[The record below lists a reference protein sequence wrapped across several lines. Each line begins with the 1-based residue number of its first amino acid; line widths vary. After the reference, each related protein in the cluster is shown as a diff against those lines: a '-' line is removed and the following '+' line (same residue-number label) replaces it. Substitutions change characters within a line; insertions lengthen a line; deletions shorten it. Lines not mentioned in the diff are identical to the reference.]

1 MKFVPL
7 AALGL
12 AFAAMTSPVAVLAQD
27 APAPAP
33 APAFTIDTPIE
44 TLMADE
50 RAKAV
55 LAANFGGQDL
65 SQHPAYEQFKALSL
79 KTLAP
84 FSQGLITDE
93 MLTKMAADLA
103 AIQ

>member
-1 MKFVPL
+1 MKFAPF

-12 AFAAMTSPVAVLAQD
+12 ALAAVTAPAAALAQD
-27 APAPAP
+27 TATPAP

-55 LAANFGGQDL
+55 VIANFGGQDL
-65 SQHPAYEQFKALSL
+65 SQHPAYAQFKSLSL
-79 KTLAP
+79 KAVAP

-93 MLTKMAADLA
+93 MLTKIAAELA
-103 AIQ
+103 AIK

>member
-1 MKFVPL
+1 MKFAPL

-12 AFAAMTSPVAVLAQD
+12 ALAAVTTPAATLAQD

-33 APAFTIDTPIE
+33 APAAAFSIDTPIE
-44 TLMADE
+44 ALMADE

-55 LAANFGGQDL
+55 LTKHLGPVD
-65 SQHPAYEQFKALSL
+65 QHPAYPDFKALSL

-84 FSQGLITDE
+84 FSQGLITEE
-93 MLTKMAADLA
+93 MLTKIAADLA
-103 AIQ
+103 EIK

>member
-1 MKFVPL
+1 MKFASL

-12 AFAAMTSPVAVLAQD
+12 GLAAVTAPAMAQD
-27 APAPAP
+27 DTLPGAPAA
-33 APAFTIDTPIE
+33 AAFTIDTPIE

-55 LAANFGGQDL
+55 VIANFGGQDL
-65 SQHPAYEQFKALSL
+65 SQHPAYEQFKSLSL
-79 KTLAP
+79 KAVAP

-93 MLTKMAADLA
+93 MLTKIAAELA
-103 AIQ
+103 AIK